1 MGDKLTAGGVEFEI
15 VGIGTTPDYDTPFEN
30 FSDTA
35 VSSKGFG
42 LLFVSDDQYDYFKMT
57 AIRKR
62 RTSAM
67 LTDLTARQQMTSLRK

>member
-57 AIRKR
+57 VNRKR
-62 RTSAM
+62 RTFAM
-67 LTDLTARQQMTSLRK
+67 LTDLTARQLMTS